1 MKLRFLDAF
10 QILKGDV
17 QIPKWL
23 SPGAQA
29 LIRRVLDPS
38 PLTRINMT
46 DIKSDDW
53 FKKDYFPANP
63 EEEEEEE
70 DINVDAEAF
79 SINEVV

>member
-10 QILKGDV
+10 QIFKGDV

-23 SPGAQA
+23 SPAAQA

-63 EEEEEEE
+63 EEEEEE

>member
-1 MKLRFLDAF
+1 M
-10 QILKGDV
+10 
-17 QIPKWL
+17 PKWL

-29 LIRRVLDPS
+29 LIRKVLDPS

-63 EEEEEEE
+63 EEEEEE

-79 SINEVV
+79 SINEMV

>member
-1 MKLRFLDAF
+1 MKLTFLDGF

-23 SPGAQA
+23 SPGAQN
-29 LIRRVLDPS
+29 LIRRVLDPN

-46 DIKSDDW
+46 DIKSDEW
-53 FKKDYFPANP
+53 FKQDYFPAKP
-63 EEEEEEE
+63 DEEEE
-70 DINVDAEAF
+70 DINVDTKDL